1 MVLLSCYSIFICSL
15 CLVCVSVKGGNEMT
29 RVLLTPEESDSVMPK
44 LEEMFLNYQEEQ
56 GGM

>member
-1 MVLLSCYSIFICSL
+1 
-15 CLVCVSVKGGNEMT
+15 MT

-44 LEEMFLNYQEEQ
+44 LEEMFLNYQEKQ